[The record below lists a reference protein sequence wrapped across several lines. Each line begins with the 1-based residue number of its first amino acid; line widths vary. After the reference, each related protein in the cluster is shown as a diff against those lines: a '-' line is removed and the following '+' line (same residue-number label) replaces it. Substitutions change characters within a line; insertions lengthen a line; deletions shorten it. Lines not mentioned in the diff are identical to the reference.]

1 MEERFGFIHEK
12 LDLKILILFILRRL
26 AAPVSDTALAEL
38 TLLDD
43 GIVYFDYTECLDELE
58 RTGHIARREDGW
70 VITEKGAHNGE
81 ITESSL
87 PYVIRIRAEKRL
99 APLVRQQ
106 KRSALLHTESTPRR
120 QGGVDLHL
128 TMEEDDGPVL
138 ELKLLVPN
146 QDQAERMS
154 SHFRSRAETLYNQIV
169 ELLLEER

>member
-26 AAPVSDTALAEL
+26 AAPVNDTTLAEL

-43 GIVYFDYTECLDELE
+43 GIVYFDYAECLDELE
-58 RTGHIARREDGW
+58 RTGHIARQEDGW

-87 PYVIRIRAEKRL
+87 PYVIRTRAEKRL

-106 KRSALLHTESTPRR
+106 KRSALLHAESSPRR
-120 QGGVDLHL
+120 RGGVDLHL

-138 ELKLLVPN
+138 ELKLLVPD
-146 QDQAERMS
+146 QDQAEKMS
-154 SHFRSRAETLYNQIV
+154 RRFRANAEEIYQKVV
-169 ELLLEER
+169 ELLLTEN